1 LLLLLLNRC
10 SKVSDDDEEEM
21 VAILEPPPPPPLMT
35 DSLSMELGV
44 VGGCECCG
52 AFDDSDGDPEAL
64 SWEGS
69 SFISRSSRDPGLDIL
84 G

>member
-1 LLLLLLNRC
+1 
-10 SKVSDDDEEEM
+10 M
-21 VAILEPPPPPPLMT
+21 AILEPPPPPLMT

-44 VGGCECCG
+44 VGGCERCG